1 MPRTVEL
8 QDDEI
13 AIHEKYLHRMCTQK
27 RRQTMM
33 TLNLPKKQVNA
44 ILVALDAEI
53 EMQLGGRPVDW
64 ESFPEVAALMMA
76 YYTTRCKF
84 EEDDCNE

>member
-1 MPRTVEL
+1 
-8 QDDEI
+8 
-13 AIHEKYLHRMCTQK
+13 
-27 RRQTMM
+27 MM
-33 TLNLPKKQVNA
+33 TFSLPKKQVNA

-64 ESFPEVAALMMA
+64 EFFPEVAAMMMA

-84 EEDDCNE
+84 EENQDG

>member
-1 MPRTVEL
+1 M
-8 QDDEI
+8 
-13 AIHEKYLHRMCTQK
+13 
-27 RRQTMM
+27 TMM

-84 EEDDCNE
+84 EESELTKPNKHMTTPQKYMAEAREIQRRIDNEQ

>member
-1 MPRTVEL
+1 M
-8 QDDEI
+8 I
-13 AIHEKYLHRMCTQK
+13 
-27 RRQTMM
+27 

-44 ILVALDAEI
+44 VLVALDAEI
-53 EMQLGGRPVDW
+53 ESQLGGRPVDW

-84 EEDDCNE
+84 EEDGWPIAAYEDDPFEENCDG

>member
-1 MPRTVEL
+1 
-8 QDDEI
+8 
-13 AIHEKYLHRMCTQK
+13 
-27 RRQTMM
+27 M
-33 TLNLPKKQVNA
+33 TLKLPKKQVNA
-44 ILVALDAEI
+44 ILVALDAET

-84 EEDDCNE
+84 EEDGWPIAAYEDDPTDD

>member
-1 MPRTVEL
+1 
-8 QDDEI
+8 
-13 AIHEKYLHRMCTQK
+13 
-27 RRQTMM
+27 M

-64 ESFPEVAALMMA
+64 ESFPELAAMLMA

-84 EEDDCNE
+84 EEDDCKKAKPQEYMTTPQKYMAEAREIQRRLADD

>member
-1 MPRTVEL
+1 
-8 QDDEI
+8 
-13 AIHEKYLHRMCTQK
+13 
-27 RRQTMM
+27 MM

-44 ILVALDAEI
+44 ILVAHDTEI
-53 EMQLGGRPVDW
+53 DNHIVMHKGNW

-84 EEDDCNE
+84 EEDDCRKAWPND